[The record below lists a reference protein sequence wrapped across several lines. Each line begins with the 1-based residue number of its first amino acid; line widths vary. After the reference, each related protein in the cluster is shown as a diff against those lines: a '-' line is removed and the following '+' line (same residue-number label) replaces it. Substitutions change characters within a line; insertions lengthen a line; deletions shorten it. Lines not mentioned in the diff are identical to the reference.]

1 MPKEKG
7 KVCPLL
13 SISSV
18 QGGSA
23 KSPAEARRECLGED
37 CAWYYVYRYP
47 HIERVDKGCAVL
59 LLPQV
64 LNLTLR
70 K

>member
-7 KVCPLL
+7 KICPLL
-13 SISSV
+13 SIPSV
-18 QGGSA
+18 QGGTA
-23 KSPAEARRECLGED
+23 KSPAEALRECLEED

-64 LNLTLR
+64 LNMTLR